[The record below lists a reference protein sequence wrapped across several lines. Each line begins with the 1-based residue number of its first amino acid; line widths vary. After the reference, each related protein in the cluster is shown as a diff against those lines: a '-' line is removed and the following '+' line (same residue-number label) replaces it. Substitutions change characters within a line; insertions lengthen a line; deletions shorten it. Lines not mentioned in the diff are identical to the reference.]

1 MTPIIPYNLVEELLG
16 GDRSVD
22 DYVWWYPAIS
32 RGECRLGPSNMWL
45 VHAVCDHMQSSIWA
59 LSQNE
64 SPLHLFHAYAVLDR
78 VDQINLPDTALIAD

>member
-1 MTPIIPYNLVEELLG
+1 MIDQLMIMFDDILPFLEENA
-16 GDRSVD
+16 D
-22 DYVWWYPAIS
+22 
-32 RGECRLGPSNMWL
+32 LGPSNMWL